1 MKTLDMLAKS
11 CEAAAPTPAADPL
24 DMQKLS
30 GDVIDRVARRVIEI
44 MSEAG
49 SPEPEPEPQP
59 EPDPI
64 PEPEGGAEDESRQP
78 GPVG

>member
-30 GDVIDRVARRVIEI
+30 GEVIDRVARRVIEI
-44 MSEAG
+44 MSETG

-64 PEPEGGAEDESRQP
+64 PEPEGGTEDESGQP
-78 GPVG
+78 GPMG